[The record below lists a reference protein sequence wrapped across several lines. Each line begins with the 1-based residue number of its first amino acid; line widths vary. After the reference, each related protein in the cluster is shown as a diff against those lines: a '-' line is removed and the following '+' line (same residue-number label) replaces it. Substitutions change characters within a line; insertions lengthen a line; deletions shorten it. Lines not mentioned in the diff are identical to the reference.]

1 MEGQEEEP
9 RPGLGSGNTCPTS
22 AGAHWGRAYPVMD
35 SGSSMKTRARAETGC
50 SSCSLILACGQ
61 GQVWAAGTDS
71 TSRGQGNHLQVD
83 INSTAPN
90 LTYPSPARLTW
101 PTATP
106 PPAPW
111 SQW

>member
-61 GQVWAAGTDS
+61 GQVWATGTDS
-71 TSRGQGNHLQVD
+71 TSRGQGRTLILLPLTSPTPALPGLRGQQQLHLQLRGLNGD
-83 INSTAPN
+83 P
-90 LTYPSPARLTW
+90 
-101 PTATP
+101 
-106 PPAPW
+106 
-111 SQW
+111 